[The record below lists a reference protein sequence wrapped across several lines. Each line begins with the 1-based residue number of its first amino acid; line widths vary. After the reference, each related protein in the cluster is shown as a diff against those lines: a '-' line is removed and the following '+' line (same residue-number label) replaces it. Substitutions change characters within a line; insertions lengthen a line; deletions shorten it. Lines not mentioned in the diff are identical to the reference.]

1 MRTLKAK
8 ALGFL
13 TLWAVWLIL
22 TSPWN
27 AQEAIAGAI
36 VALLLSILPL
46 FPVSPLGDLK
56 LNPKALAY
64 MVIYAFVFLKALVL
78 SNLDVALRVLHPKL
92 PIAPGIV
99 KVKTKLKTPLGRL
112 LLANSITLTP
122 GTITVDM
129 RGEDIFV
136 HWIFVASTDAEAAT
150 EAIVGGFEKY
160 LEVIC
165 G

>member
-1 MRTLKAK
+1 MKTLKARFLVF
-8 ALGFL
+8 LGLWGAWLLL
-13 TLWAVWLIL
+13 TA
-22 TSPWN
+22 PWKT
-27 AQEAIAGAI
+27 QEALAGAV
-36 VALLLSILPL
+36 VALLIAVLPF
-46 FPVSPLGDLK
+46 FPASPLGDLK

-64 MVIYAFVFLKALVL
+64 LFVYVFVFLKALVL
-78 SNLDVALRVLHPKL
+78 SNLDVAFRVLHPRL

-122 GTITVDM
+122 GTITVET
-129 RGEDIFV
+129 RGEDVYV
-136 HWIFVASTDAEAAT
+136 HWIMVQDSDPEAAT
-150 EAIVGGFEKY
+150 RAIVADFEKY